1 MQCILNTKYIIF
13 IPPQSVENTTLYL
26 SGTSHMLH
34 GYNTIFNNFIS
45 SCFFFFLL
53 YFLCLCV
60 LIFKEFEFIF
70 LDMCETRTT
79 VRKHFCLSASFFL
92 LHPKF
97 GSNPE
102 MAQKLGIDSQ
112 QIHVKVMNNFCT
124 KTNRQKNQC

>member
-1 MQCILNTKYIIF
+1 M
-13 IPPQSVENTTLYL
+13 
-26 SGTSHMLH
+26 
-34 GYNTIFNNFIS
+34 
-45 SCFFFFLL
+45 
-53 YFLCLCV
+53 CV